1 MTLQWQFKNNLQT
14 KFYENKE
21 INEKLRNIDV
31 KTDQPEKGNNLL
43 WSRLSVAVN
52 TSALLSKNHQ
62 KHTEKNDKTK
72 KKYT

>member
-52 TSALLSKNHQ
+52 TSALLSKNHP